1 MINNLQTGED
11 RFVIYNVKLCLR
23 LAFMYFASSVVISRV
38 TTN

>member
-11 RFVIYNVKLCLR
+11 RFVIHKVKLCLS
-23 LAFMYFASSVVISRV
+23 LAFMYFASSVFISRV